1 MLLVLI
7 GFCCASN
14 IIFNFVLC
22 SKMRA
27 RYYKAFIYVLN
38 VMLPMRGQKFSN
50 MNTSNLINKT
60 TEHAH
65 TETFMYNTHKNII
78 NIYIHK

>member
-22 SKMRA
+22 SKMRV
-27 RYYKAFIYVLN
+27 RYYKAFIYLLN

-60 TEHAH
+60 TQH
-65 TETFMYNTHKNII
+65 TYRDIHVQYTQKHYK
-78 NIYIHK
+78 YIHT